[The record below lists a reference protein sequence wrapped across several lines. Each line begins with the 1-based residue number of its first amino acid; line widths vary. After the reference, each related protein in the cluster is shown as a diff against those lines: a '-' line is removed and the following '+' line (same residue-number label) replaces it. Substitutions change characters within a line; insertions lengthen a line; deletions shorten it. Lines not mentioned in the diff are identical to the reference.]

1 MSTEVAP
8 TSRETQAR
16 RGILDT
22 LKNPGLR
29 GSSHRTEFI
38 AGLTTFVTMAYII
51 FVNSTIMSAAG
62 LNFKALV
69 IGTIFAAVVPT
80 LFMGLWADL
89 PWALAP
95 GLGYNALFAYTVV
108 GAYKMDVR
116 AALALVFLD
125 GFAFLLLVIGPWRE
139 SIIKGIPL
147 PIKLAAGAGIGLF
160 IAYIGLVNANII
172 KLLPGNAVLGGAA
185 KPGVLIPLGDGAAG
199 LPQLS
204 LLNDPVVL
212 VGFAGLLITALLMA
226 WRVRGALLIGILATT
241 AIGWTTAI
249 IRPETRTF
257 LLPSVPKNP
266 TGIGDFIALP
276 DLGQFFAA
284 KGAMDF
290 GLLFNGHV
298 ASGAIILFFL
308 TFLVTDIMDSVGTF
322 SGLATKL
329 GILDK
334 EGNFPRSGRA
344 LIIDA
349 AAGMWGPITGNATVA
364 TYIES
369 AAGEA
374 EGGKTGLTSVWVAVF
389 FLLALF
395 LVPFVG
401 LVPPVATAPALVIVG
416 FMMIEPIVRIGF
428 QDVTDG
434 LPAFLALLFMPLTY
448 SIADGMFVG
457 VVSYVA
463 LKVITGRVRDI
474 SWVMWL
480 FAVLLL
486 LAKVLNAAGL

>member
-1 MSTEVAP
+1 MASEVAP
-8 TSRETQAR
+8 GSTTSRAR
-16 RGILDT
+16 QIFAT
-22 LKNPGLR
+22 VTNPASR

-51 FVNSTIMSAAG
+51 FVNASIMSAAG

-95 GLGYNALFAYTVV
+95 GLGYNALFAFTVV
-108 GAYKMDVR
+108 DQRHIPVG

-125 GFAFLLLVIGPWRE
+125 GLAFLLIVIGPWRE

-147 PIKLAAGAGIGLF
+147 AIKLAAGAGIGLF
-160 IAYIGLVNANII
+160 IAFIGLSNSGIVKFSAFADIKAGQTVNIGNTFG
-172 KLLPGNAVLGGAA
+172 LPG
-185 KPGVLIPLGDGAAG
+185 
-199 LPQLS
+199 LS
-204 LLNDPVVL
+204 VLNDPVVI
-212 VGFAGLLITALLMA
+212 VAFVGLLLTALLLA
-226 WRVRGALLIGILATT
+226 WRVRGALLIGIIATATLAWVT
-241 AIGWTTAI
+241 AL
-249 IRPETRTF
+249 IRPEMRSA
-257 LLPSVPKNP
+257 LLGTIANPK
-266 TGIGDFIALP
+266 GIGDFISLP
-276 DLGQFFAA
+276 DLGTFWNQRGLIAFT
-284 KGAMDF
+284 GPHGLF
-290 GLLFNGHV
+290 GSNIAV
-298 ASGAIILFFL
+298 GAIVLFFL
-308 TFLVTDIMDSVGTF
+308 TFLVTDMMDSVGTF

-344 LIIDA
+344 LIVDA
-349 AAGMWGPITGNATVA
+349 AAGMWGPVTGNATIA
-364 TYIES
+364 TFIES
-369 AAGEA
+369 AAGES

-395 LVPFVG
+395 VVPFIG
-401 LVPPVATAPALVIVG
+401 LVPPVATAPALIVVG
-416 FMMIEPIVRIGF
+416 FLMIEPIVKIGF
-428 QDVTDG
+428 ESVTDG

-457 VVSYVA
+457 IVSYVV
-463 LKVITGRVRDI
+463 LKVLTGRAREV

-486 LAKVLNAAGL
+486 AAKLLDAANL